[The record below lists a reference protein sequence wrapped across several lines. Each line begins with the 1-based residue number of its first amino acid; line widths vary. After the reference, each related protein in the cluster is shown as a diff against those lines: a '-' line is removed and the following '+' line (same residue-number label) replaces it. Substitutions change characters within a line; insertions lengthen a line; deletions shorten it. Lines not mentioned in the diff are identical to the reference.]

1 MDRRLS
7 LGILLRKREIG
18 FCTKAALVGAVIG
31 FFVLYPL
38 NEFVYFYE
46 HAPDAPTA
54 TSFVMGQVTDSLKGN
69 TPIKTAFY
77 AAAGTILGALTA
89 LVYGAMHRK
98 WLRIQQ
104 LSEELGKN
112 LEALIEQGEGPTL
125 EFKSSFRWDLKKSS
139 VNRALETVV
148 IKTLAGY
155 MNVAGGTLLIG
166 VADNGKIVGLDNDYQ
181 SLKKKDRDGFEQAL
195 MTAVSANI
203 GTDLCHSIQI
213 IFHSIEK
220 LDVCRVIVAPSG
232 RPALITQGGNPKL
245 YVRTGG
251 STRELNV
258 QEAIE
263 YVSRRWSK

>member
-1 MDRRLS
+1 M
-7 LGILLRKREIG
+7 EQ
-18 FCTKAALVGAVIG
+18 VI
-31 FFVLYPL
+31 
-38 NEFVYFYE
+38 
-46 HAPDAPTA
+46 
-54 TSFVMGQVTDSLKGN
+54 DSLKGN
-69 TPIKTAFY
+69 TPIKSLFY
-77 AAAGTILGALTA
+77 AALGTILGVITGLIYRV
-89 LVYGAMHRK
+89 LHRRR
-98 WLRIQQ
+98 LRVLQ

-125 EFKSSFRWDLKKSS
+125 EFKSSFRWDLEKSS

-166 VADNGKIVGLDNDYQ
+166 VADNGKILGLDNDYLT
-181 SLKKKDRDGFEQAL
+181 LKKKDRDGFEQAV
-195 MTAVSANI
+195 MTAVSTNLGA
-203 GTDLCHSIQI
+203 DLCQFVQI
-213 IFHSIEK
+213 LFHSIEK

-232 RPALITQGGNPKL
+232 RPVIIKQGGNPRL

-258 QEAIE
+258 QEAID